1 MADILFYSE
10 EDDILH
16 ELAGLAA
23 TLAAQSGGRS
33 CAVVLGEDKA
43 ATASLLASEGVS
55 EVYLFKAPAAVRAHP
70 DAASQALAEAS
81 RKHASAFLLVGST
94 KEGKVVA
101 GRLAAALGASAASDC
116 ATVQCTGEELVV
128 ERPSYG
134 GRVTTKV
141 ALSGKYVVACVKAR
155 AYPKATA
162 SGAAGKISEIA
173 FNPMLTTTVI
183 EVRERPSSSVDLT
196 KAEKIVSVGRGLK
209 KKEDIPLIQSLA
221 DAMGASVGCSRP
233 LSADLGWL
241 PEEAH
246 IGLTG
251 LEVKPKI
258 YVAVGISGQL
268 QHLAGVKEAGTIV
281 AINTDKAAPI
291 FANADYGIVGDLY
304 QVIPELTHQLAA
316 LKHK

>member
-1 MADILFYSE
+1 M
-10 EDDILH
+10 
-16 ELAGLAA
+16 
-23 TLAAQSGGRS
+23 
-33 CAVVLGEDKA
+33 VK
-43 ATASLLASEGVS
+43 
-55 EVYLFKAPAAVRAHP
+55 
-70 DAASQALAEAS
+70 
-81 RKHASAFLLVGST
+81 ASAMHESAFILIGST

-101 GRLAAALGASAASDC
+101 GRLAAAIGAAAASDC
-116 ATVQCTGEELVV
+116 SNLHFAGGELVV

-134 GRVTTKV
+134 GRVTTQA
-141 ALSGKYVVACVKAR
+141 ALSGKYAVACVKAR
-155 AYPKATA
+155 AYPKASP
-162 SGAAGKISEIA
+162 SGSMGMVTEIA
-173 FNPMLTTTVI
+173 FEPTLRTTVI
-183 EVRERPSSSVDLT
+183 EVRERPASSVDLT
-196 KAEKIVSVGRGLK
+196 KAEKIVSIGRGLK
-209 KKEDIPLIQSLA
+209 KKEDISIIQSLA

-268 QHLAGVKEAGTIV
+268 QHMAGVKEAGTVV

-291 FANADYGIVGDLY
+291 FTNADYGIVGDLY
-304 QVIPELTHQLAA
+304 QVVPELAHQLTS

>member
-10 EDDILH
+10 EDDLLH

-23 TLAAQSGGRS
+23 GLAAQAGGRS
-33 CAVVLGEDKA
+33 CAVMVGEDKA
-43 ATASLLASEGVS
+43 AMASSIASEGVS
-55 EVYLFKAPAAVRAHP
+55 EVYLFKATAVVRAHP
-70 DAASQALAEAS
+70 EAAAQALAEALAM
-81 RKHASAFLLVGST
+81 HHSAFLLVGST

-101 GRLAAALGASAASDC
+101 GRLAAALGAPVASDC
-116 ATVQCTGEELVV
+116 ATLQLTGEDLVV

-141 ALSGKYVVACVKAR
+141 ALSGRYVVACVKAR
-155 AYPKATA
+155 AYPKASP
-162 SGAAGKISEIA
+162 SGSAGKVTEISFEPA
-173 FNPMLTTTVI
+173 LTTSLI
-183 EVRERPSSSVDLT
+183 EILERPTSSVDLT

-209 KKEDIPLIQSLA
+209 KKEDVSIIQSLA

-251 LEVKPKI
+251 IEVKPKV

-304 QVIPELTHQLAA
+304 QVIPELVHQLAA
-316 LKHK
+316 LRNK

>member
-1 MADILFYSE
+1 MADVLFYSE
-10 EDDILH
+10 EDDLLH
-16 ELAGLAA
+16 ELAGLA
-23 TLAAQSGGRS
+23 TSVAAQAGGRS
-33 CAVVLGEDKA
+33 CAVVLGEDMA
-43 ATASLLASEGVS
+43 ATASSLASEGVS

-70 DAASQALAEAS
+70 EAATQAMAEAS
-81 RKHASAFLLVGST
+81 AKHDSAFLLVGST

-101 GRLAAALGASAASDC
+101 GRLAATLGAPAASDC
-116 ATVQCTGEELVV
+116 ATIQLIGGDLVV

-141 ALSGKYVVACVKAR
+141 ALSGRYVVACVKAR
-155 AYPKATA
+155 AYPRATP
-162 SGAAGKISEIA
+162 SGTAGKVSEIPFEPA
-173 FNPMLTTTVI
+173 LTTSLI
-183 EVRERPSSSVDLT
+183 EVRERPASSVDLT

-251 LEVKPKI
+251 IEVKPKV
-258 YVAVGISGQL
+258 YVAIGISGQL

-304 QVIPELTHQLAA
+304 QIVPELVHQLTAS
-316 LKHK
+316 KHK

>member
-10 EDDILH
+10 EDDLLH
-16 ELAGLAA
+16 ELAGVAA
-23 TLAAQSGGRS
+23 GLAAQAGGRS
-33 CAVVLGEDKA
+33 YGVAVGEDKA
-43 ATASLLASEGVS
+43 AMASSLASEGVS
-55 EVYLFKAPAAVRAHP
+55 EVYLFKATAVVMAHP
-70 DAASQALAEAS
+70 EAAAQALAKALAL
-81 RKHASAFLLVGST
+81 HHSAFLLVGST

-101 GRLAAALGASAASDC
+101 GRLAAALGAPVASDC
-116 ATVQCTGEELVV
+116 TTLKLTGGDLVV

-141 ALSGKYVVACVKAR
+141 ALSGRYVVACVKAR
-155 AYPKATA
+155 AHPRA
-162 SGAAGKISEIA
+162 SLSGSAGKVTEISFEPA
-173 FNPMLTTTVI
+173 LTTSLI
-183 EVRERPSSSVDLT
+183 EVRERPTSTVDLT

-209 KKEDIPLIQSLA
+209 KKEDVSIIQSLA

-241 PEEAH
+241 PEDVH

-251 LEVKPKI
+251 IEVKPKV

-268 QHLAGVKEAGTIV
+268 QHLAGVKEAGTII

-304 QVIPELTHQLAA
+304 QVIPELIHQLAA